1 LAGKAVIGIDPGKT
15 TGVCV
20 VLLKKSGKV
29 DAINSKELSLGN
41 LARELSEIYCKMA
54 LAYAH
59 SLSVVIEDVV
69 KTGRMNKDKF
79 DQIVAFERACNM
91 VDYKQKVI
99 QPENRKR
106 HNIKVP
112 KQVTG
117 THARDAYKIAVA
129 YMLQEGFIGE
139 TSAGPGKK

>member
-1 LAGKAVIGIDPGKT
+1 MEGKAVIGIDPGKT

-29 DAINSKELSLGN
+29 DAINSMELSLGN
-41 LARELSEIYCKMA
+41 LARELSELYYKFGW
-54 LAYAH
+54 AYSY

-79 DQIVAFERACNM
+79 DQIVAFERACSTVN
-91 VDYKQKVI
+91 YKQKVI

-112 KQVTG
+112 KHVTG
-117 THARDAYKIAVA
+117 THARDAYRIAVA
-129 YMLQEGFIGE
+129 YMLQEGFISE